1 MLFDRR
7 QVRPKEPPVKES
19 KLKAFLKRSSEPLMG
34 IQITQQ
40 VHCDKL
46 TKKD

>member
-7 QVRPKEPPVKES
+7 QVRQREPPVKES

-40 VHCDKL
+40 VYCDVV
-46 TKKD
+46 TKAG